1 MPTAIEFCDVT
12 KRYGTATVVN
22 GLRASIGQGE
32 VTGLLGHNGAGKTT
46 LIKLVLGL
54 IRPTAG
60 SISVFGRPAGS
71 REVRARIGYLPENVA
86 FYGNLTGREVL
97 EYFARLKNAPHEDCT
112 TLLERV
118 GLEAAAGRAVR
129 TYSKG
134 MRQRLGLAQA
144 LLGSPELLVMDEPT
158 TGLDPMASQQFFG
171 LIGEL
176 KAQGRT
182 VVISSHLLGELEPHI
197 DNALILREGRLVAQ
211 GTLADMH
218 HAAALPD
225 TIAARFSGS
234 FNGLLSESWIT
245 ALAPRLREPLL
256 VELDVPPG
264 RKMEVVRRLMAIK
277 ALADITVK
285 EPTLSRLYAAVGGR
299 ETSGERI
306 DGE

>member
-1 MPTAIEFCDVT
+1 MPAIEFCDVS

-22 GLRASIGQGE
+22 GFRASIRQGTI
-32 VTGLLGHNGAGKTT
+32 TGLLGHNGAGKTT

-54 IRPTAG
+54 IHPTAG
-60 SISVFGRPAGS
+60 AVSVLDRPAGS
-71 REVRARIGYLPENVA
+71 REVRVRIGYLPENVA

-97 EYFARLKNAPHEDCT
+97 EYFARLKSVAPKECA

-118 GLEAAAGRAVR
+118 GLEAAAGRPVR

-134 MRQRLGLAQA
+134 MRQRLGLAQS

-158 TGLDPMASQQFFG
+158 TGLDPMATRQFFA

-182 VVISSHLLGELEPHI
+182 VVISSHLLAELEPHI

-211 GTLADMH
+211 GTVADMH
-218 HAAALPD
+218 RAAALPD
-225 TIAARFSGS
+225 TIAARFSGK
-234 FNGLLSESWIT
+234 FNGLLSEPWI
-245 ALAPRLREPLL
+245 ADLAPRLREPLL
-256 VELDVPPG
+256 VEVDVPAG
-264 RKMEVVRRLMAIK
+264 RKMDVVRRLMAIETI
-277 ALADITVK
+277 ADITVK
-285 EPTLSRLYAAVGGR
+285 EPTLSRLYAAVGAR
-299 ETSGERI
+299 ASGEQI